1 MLIVQNS
8 KDNKNDR
15 DEEEDK
21 DEDDVATN
29 EEND

>member
-21 DEDDVATN
+21 DNVATTTN

>member
-15 DEEEDK
+15 DENEDK
-21 DEDDVATN
+21 DNVATTTN

>member
-21 DEDDVATN
+21 DNVATTAN